1 MRIPVIIEIMKGRN
15 TSTKPMTN
23 IATARSLKG
32 LSSLVLSEGVF
43 LVMSDLKNPAMISAN
58 PSAKM
63 THMTALHQVHGA
75 LDDEVDALINA
86 LSS

>member
-1 MRIPVIIEIMKGRN
+1 MPVTIETMKGRKQ
-15 TSTKPMTN
+15 STKPMTN

-32 LSSLVLSEGVF
+32 LSFLVPSESVF
-43 LVMSDLKNPAMISAN
+43 LVVRDLKKPAMISAN